1 MKLDEDY
8 KFRDDL
14 FNKNKEGTTV
24 PIEILI
30 DFYAGVVYRYTTVT
44 FKVDD
49 DNIPH
54 LQFSYEILDPKKFS
68 EMKLRQDE
76 RFSQIIGMILNTLL
90 LESSEEE
97 GVSETR
103 TDDNQEPNKE

>member
-1 MKLDEDY
+1 MKVDVDY

-14 FNKNKEGTTV
+14 FNAKETGSTV
-24 PIEILI
+24 PIEILV

-44 FKVDD
+44 FKMDE
-49 DNIPH
+49 DNVPH
-54 LQFSYEILDPKKFS
+54 LQFSYDILEPKKFS
-68 EMKLRQDE
+68 ELKLREDM
-76 RFSQIIGMILNTLL
+76 RFAKLVGLILNALM
-90 LESSEEE
+90 LESADEE